1 MATDRYTNDSGGKP
15 LHLHWYVIPGLGQH
29 MGLNIT
35 RREPVLVSW
44 VIAL

>member
-1 MATDRYTNDSGGKP
+1 MTIDRYTVDSGGKP
-15 LHLHWYVIPGLGQH
+15 LHLHWYVISGLRQH

-44 VIAL
+44 VIPL